1 MWKYRIKPTLRIPAL
16 VYDGKTFRS
25 DSWYD
30 SEERLKGE
38 WYQAYLIEKEIKIAK
53 QELIIEDTSEKTTT
67 TKRKSS

>member
-38 WYQAYLIEKEIKIAK
+38 WYQAYLIEKEIKATK